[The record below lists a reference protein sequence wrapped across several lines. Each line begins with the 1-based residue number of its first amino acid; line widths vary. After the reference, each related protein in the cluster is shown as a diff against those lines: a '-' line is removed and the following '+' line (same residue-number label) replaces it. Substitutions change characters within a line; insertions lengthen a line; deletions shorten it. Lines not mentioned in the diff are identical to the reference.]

1 MLRRKQIRKLAPSRE
16 RGLSL
21 PEMAI
26 GGMVFFTLVFGIIE
40 VGRAMAAYNA
50 LSEAARRGARFAC
63 MNTAASG
70 SANPPSNPSRMQVQN
85 MVVFGTPTPAMNAR
99 PVASGLT
106 TANVVVNY
114 SGITAPIQPGP
125 TFGMNSGSVRVE
137 IRNYRFNF
145 NVPLFGYVYTMRP
158 FVATTN
164 AESAGVIP
172 GNI

>member
-1 MLRRKQIRKLAPSRE
+1 MLRRKQIRKLSPSLE

-63 MNTAASG
+63 MNTAA
-70 SANPPSNPSRMQVQN
+70 NVLQVRN
-85 MVVFGTPTPAMNAR
+85 MVVYGTTTVGTR
-99 PVASGLT
+99 PVAPGLT
-106 TANVVVNY
+106 TTNVVVTY
-114 SGITAPIQPGP
+114 STNPK
-125 TFGMNSGSVRVE
+125 FGMNSGTVRVS
-137 IRNYRFNF
+137 IQNYQFNF
-145 NVPLFGYVYTMRP
+145 NLPLFGATYTMRP
-158 FVATTN
+158 FIATAN